1 MESLTGYILPIRR
14 AKVAE
19 HTVATSGSFVIV
31 ILQCSV
37 SVLDRDFALVEQ
49 HVGSDV
55 AAGDFAAVGT
65 RAEVAPRFG
74 EEVFGCD
81 RGANAAAETTAC
93 HAVGE
98 ARWIMLLGVTSE
110 GRHGGNR
117 CCLLFDLMVEWAGI
131 NGIHVT

>member
-1 MESLTGYILPIRR
+1 MESLTVYILPVRR

-19 HTVATSGSFVIV
+19 HTIATSGSFVVV

-37 SVLDRDFALVEQ
+37 SVFDRDFALVEQ
-49 HVGSDV
+49 HIRSDV

-65 RAEVAPRFG
+65 RAEVAARFG

-81 RGANAAAETTAC
+81 CGANATTETAAC

-98 ARWIMLLGVTSE
+98 ACWIVLFGVTGE
-110 GRHGGNR
+110 GRHGGN
-117 CCLLFDLMVEWAGI
+117 
-131 NGIHVT
+131 